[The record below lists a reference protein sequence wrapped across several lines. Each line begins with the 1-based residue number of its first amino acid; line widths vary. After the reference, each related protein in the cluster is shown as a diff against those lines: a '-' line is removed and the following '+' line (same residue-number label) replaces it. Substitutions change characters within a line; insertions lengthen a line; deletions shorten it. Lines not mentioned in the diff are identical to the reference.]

1 MLSHSEISTY
11 LDCQRKWKLAY
22 KDGIKCT
29 NQHFQFGEMAHRML
43 ESGEIPDEM
52 LYPELKEYFKIPS
65 WKLYFETI
73 QDNVT
78 KTVGTDRILYRE
90 LRLEDDELDL
100 VGVIDLVTYNDKSD
114 KYTLFD
120 YKFTSTPRSTTAL
133 KLDEQLILYALLFS
147 RKEKIPI
154 DKIDIGYINIPKKG
168 IDYPAILKNG
178 SLSKASAQSTTYE
191 LYLEKIREL
200 DLNIEDYQDRLD
212 VLKTDTFVK
221 TVRSDVSIDSL
232 KTILMTIDNV
242 KKDMNKGYILEKN
255 TFMCEKC
262 EYLKYCKGVNI
273 E

>member
-22 KDGIKCT
+22 KDGIKYT
-29 NQHFQFGEMAHRML
+29 NQHFQFGEMAHRVL

-133 KLDEQLILYALLFS
+133 KLDEKLILYALLFS
-147 RKEKIPI
+147 RKPVESILFLSEPAVLSRIPHRKLPFLLQI
-154 DKIDIGYINIPKKG
+154 ALPSWMDVHSHPDCFPPSEYAETQREIYAASK
-168 IDYPAILKNG
+168 
-178 SLSKASAQSTTYE
+178 SLCRHLQ
-191 LYLEKIREL
+191 
-200 DLNIEDYQDRLD
+200 
-212 VLKTDTFVK
+212 
-221 TVRSDVSIDSL
+221 
-232 KTILMTIDNV
+232 
-242 KKDMNKGYILEKN
+242 
-255 TFMCEKC
+255 
-262 EYLKYCKGVNI
+262 
-273 E
+273 